1 MFRATLPNLRNPRVA
16 WYPSAGNDFR
26 SLLFLHPEYQADCVV
41 PPPDVFLFSDVLDYP
56 SRSFLN
62 TPILYE
68 DSRTTLTV
76 LSMKMVGTLELPQR
90 PELVHFTERH
100 ELTNQIYLMM
110 VKIESNSL
118 SERIVPVYY
127 AFCENT
133 ALADYLIRRRI
144 KVSHLIRVCYGIAF
158 GGSAASGAW
167 LLNAIEPLKCE
178 AFISDKNEHWYRAP
192 LDWREADDF
201 AVNNFISI
209 PNQSNVEL
217 AEFSQK
223 RWGGHETFWYRTTYN
238 NHVN

>member
-1 MFRATLPNLRNPRVA
+1 MFRANLPNLRNPRVA

-41 PPPDVFLFSDVLDYP
+41 PPPDVFLFSDVAHYP
-56 SRSFLN
+56 SKSFLN

-76 LSMKMVGTLELPQR
+76 LSMKMVGTLGLPQR
-90 PELVHFTERH
+90 PELVHAERH
-100 ELTNQIYLMM
+100 ELTNQVYLME
-110 VKIESNSL
+110 VKIESSSL
-118 SERIVPVYY
+118 NERIVPVYY

-144 KVSHLIRVCYGIAF
+144 KVSHLIRVCYGNGW
-158 GGSAASGAW
+158 GGSLASGAW
-167 LLNAIEPLKCE
+167 LLNAIKPLQCE
-178 AFISDKNEHWYRAP
+178 AFISDRNEHWYRA
-192 LDWREADDF
+192 LLEWREADDF
-201 AVNNFISI
+201 AINQFRSI
-209 PNQSNVEL
+209 PNQSNLVEL

-223 RWGGHETFWYRTTYN
+223 MWDGIETFWYRTTYN